1 MVFMIKS
8 HLSQILLELG
18 QKSGCHQKAERCFH
32 FRGYQFP
39 VCARCTGVFIGNIGA
54 VIGYFIYIPYY
65 PLLIAGCGLLFID
78 WWLQF
83 LNILESTNVRR
94 VITGTIGGYS
104 LTLLYLL
111 GIRIIIQLLMSLI

>member
-1 MVFMIKS
+1 MINN
-8 HLSQILLELG
+8 HLSHILLEIG
-18 QKSGCHQKAERCFH
+18 RQSGCHQKPEKSLFL
-32 FRGYQFP
+32 RGYQFP

-54 VIGYFIYIPYY
+54 IIGYFIYIPYY
-65 PLLIAGCGLLFID
+65 PLLIAGCGFLFID

-83 LNILESTNVRR
+83 LNILESTNIRR

-111 GIRIIIQLLMSLI
+111 GIRSIIQLLISLI